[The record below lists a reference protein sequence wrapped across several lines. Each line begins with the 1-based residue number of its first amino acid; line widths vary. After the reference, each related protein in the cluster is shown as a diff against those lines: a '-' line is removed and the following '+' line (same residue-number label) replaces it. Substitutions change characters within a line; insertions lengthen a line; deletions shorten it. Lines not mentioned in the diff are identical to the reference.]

1 MVVFES
7 EKVGWVF
14 MARSWVEIASTD
26 MGGRSESFEDRTWN
40 TKAYA
45 IHRITPMPAQMRVY
59 VPSTPN
65 DQTSSAMPQRP
76 AGISKELEKRLQG
89 KSHTIN

>member
-1 MVVFES
+1 
-7 EKVGWVF
+7 
-14 MARSWVEIASTD
+14 VEIASQTW
-26 MGGRSESFEDRTWN
+26 GGRSESFGDRTWN

-59 VPSTPN
+59 VLSTPN

-76 AGISKELEKRLQG
+76 AGILKKSEKRFPR